1 MRWDQ
6 PITRTVAVFGGNPIV
21 GCRLRLPT
29 AFNHEAGTKRTGAKR
44 HTATGASEKLP
55 GILVPGTH
63 YHTRK
68 QRPRRPRNQLAYRG
82 ELLILPVGKHGFPPG
97 STAPGR
103 PQEELDI
110 LWLTA
115 RRLGCDGDTIAMA
128 AATQPGI
135 EELVLS
141 AIPWSRFTSRS
152 RSL

>member
-1 MRWDQ
+1 MASHPDQ
-6 PITRTVAVFGGNPIV
+6 RLLVA
-21 GCRLRLPT
+21 
-29 AFNHEAGTKRTGAKR
+29 
-44 HTATGASEKLP
+44 
-55 GILVPGTH
+55 
-63 YHTRK
+63 
-68 QRPRRPRNQLAYRG
+68 
-82 ELLILPVGKHGFPPG
+82 
-97 STAPGR
+97 